1 MYKEGSCSSV
11 WAIPPL
17 REAEQCL
24 QEVYLGLL
32 SARKT
37 PMSMRHDLECSY
49 LYIGRG
55 GRAKKVCNDSER
67 DESTEE

>member
-1 MYKEGSCSSV
+1 MHKEGSCSSV

-24 QEVYLGLL
+24 QEVYSGLL

-37 PMSMRHDLECSY
+37 PMSMRHDLEWNVAIYVNTGS
-49 LYIGRG
+49 GWVG
-55 GRAKKVCNDSER
+55 DKSMQ
-67 DESTEE
+67 